1 MCFSFTK
8 ITTKKTFFLGDKRN
22 RSYST
27 EFRSA
32 GAFKTI
38 PVTVRRRVSAG
49 KFSKIFSRERVCP
62 SVVFAKPYPVS
73 YSPPYLL
80 SLSITSVFTA
90 NHSQDDPRL
99 LSAFPLSI
107 SVRFSDCRKQVSCY
121 RKAVFPL
128 PRKTKPTTETF
139 HLKDVDFN
147 QLERWRCCCFITTW
161 KTSAASAR
169 PYLLP
174 LLILVFQ
181 LSAHLSLL
189 H

>member
-62 SVVFAKPYPVS
+62 SVVFAKPYS
-73 YSPPYLL
+73 YCL
-80 SLSITSVFTA
+80 
-90 NHSQDDPRL
+90 N
-99 LSAFPLSI
+99 
-107 SVRFSDCRKQVSCY
+107 C
-121 RKAVFPL
+121 
-128 PRKTKPTTETF
+128 
-139 HLKDVDFN
+139 
-147 QLERWRCCCFITTW
+147 
-161 KTSAASAR
+161 
-169 PYLLP
+169 
-174 LLILVFQ
+174 LILAT
-181 LSAHLSLL
+181 LSPEPEHYISL
-189 H
+189 HSKP

>member
-1 MCFSFTK
+1 MGHLKLFQSQWGEESLQVNSVRYFPEKGSAPQLYLLNLTH
-8 ITTKKTFFLGDKRN
+8 TV
-22 RSYST
+22 ST
-27 EFRSA
+27 
-32 GAFKTI
+32 
-38 PVTVRRRVSAG
+38 
-49 KFSKIFSRERVCP
+49 
-62 SVVFAKPYPVS
+62 VS

-90 NHSQDDPRL
+90 SHSQDDPRL